1 MSLERTRETDKADER
16 QEDEALNAPETA
28 ASATPREAA
37 QEHQVQQR
45 RTRRGVVA
53 GLTLVP
59 VAAFVLLLATGFGRD
74 PRELPSEL
82 VGRPAPMFS
91 LPRLGGDGRVDLAS
105 LRGQVVVVN
114 FWASWCLA
122 CREEHPHL
130 LAAWNRYRER
140 GVVLVGI
147 DFEDTEQAALAYA
160 EEMGGDWPLVT
171 DPGSRTAIAYGVFG
185 VPETFVIAPDG
196 TITAKRVG
204 AVTYEWL
211 TTEVDS
217 ALRWERGA

>member
-1 MSLERTRETDKADER
+1 MGHRDKPETPGEPPDER
-16 QEDEALNAPETA
+16 AV
-28 ASATPREAA
+28 R
-37 QEHQVQQR
+37 R
-45 RTRRGVVA
+45 RTVVIA
-53 GLTLVP
+53 FTLVP
-59 VAAFVLLLATGFGRD
+59 VVAFALLLSTGLGRD
-74 PRELPSEL
+74 PRALPSEL
-82 VGRPAPMFS
+82 VGKPAPRYT
-91 LPRLGGDGRVDLAS
+91 LPRLDGDGEIALAS

-122 CREEHPHL
+122 CREEHPDL

-140 GVVLVGI
+140 GVVLIGI
-147 DFEDTEQAALAYA
+147 DFEDTEQAATAYA
-160 EEMGGDWPLVT
+160 REMGGDWPLLT

-211 TTEVDS
+211 TAEIDA
-217 ALRWERGA
+217 ALRPGP